1 MRKRLCQNRMRYRR
15 LLYPRNA
22 IEPAKNGF
30 SASSKIARTAEFL
43 SRAPR
48 SLNSRRAEEVNST
61 LQFVS
66 ILAEHAVQA
75 VPAFLL
81 QTLGTDDTVG
91 IVIGDLHGVG
101 DRSEGHTS
109 E

>member
-1 MRKRLCQNRMRYRR
+1 M
-15 LLYPRNA
+15 
-22 IEPAKNGF
+22 
-30 SASSKIARTAEFL
+30 ARTAALL

-48 SLNSRRAEEVNST
+48 SLNSRRAEAVNST

-91 IVIGDLHGVG
+91 VVIGDLHGIG
-101 DRSEGHTS
+101 DGACPCLRRREARSIL
-109 E
+109 